1 MEMHDIVSALYSGP
15 QSAVLATIIDVEGHA
30 YRKRGA
36 VMALWADGSVLGHL
50 SPGCLETDLMEH
62 AQALLEDGT
71 GPRIMD
77 YDMRSAEDLAWG
89 EAAGCGGTLRIL
101 AEPVAGEL
109 KRCLAELKRRLD
121 GGEDVRFER
130 LLRGEGSGLE
140 AAYRLL
146 PADAAGT
153 GSAYLSASWP
163 REEEQNAG
171 RLSRVLSYVYKAK
184 RRVVI
189 FGAGPDAVPVANGA
203 LKAGFRVTAA
213 DWRQAICAS
222 GAFDPA
228 VERMVGFPAELVPK
242 LQLNKQDYVIIM
254 SHQLQR
260 DQQFLDL
267 IWPQPLAYLGILGS
281 RFRTRQLLDG
291 RRPLEWLHAPI
302 GLDIGAEG
310 AEEIAV
316 SIVAELIYTRRRA
329 EAGWRKGADATGDS
343 SDLFGRR
350 EELPH
355 GGV

>member
-1 MEMHDIVSALYSGP
+1 MYTRPSG
-15 QSAVLATIIDVEGHA
+15 
-30 YRKRGA
+30 
-36 VMALWADGSVLGHL
+36 
-50 SPGCLETDLMEH
+50 
-62 AQALLEDGT
+62 ALLF
-71 GPRIMD
+71 
-77 YDMRSAEDLAWG
+77 S
-89 EAAGCGGTLRIL
+89 
-101 AEPVAGEL
+101 EPV
-109 KRCLAELKRRLD
+109 
-121 GGEDVRFER
+121 
-130 LLRGEGSGLE
+130 
-140 AAYRLL
+140 
-146 PADAAGT
+146 
-153 GSAYLSASWP
+153 
-163 REEEQNAG
+163 
-171 RLSRVLSYVYKAK
+171 
-184 RRVVI
+184 
-189 FGAGPDAVPVANGA
+189 PDAVPVANGA

-213 DWRQAICAS
+213 DWRQAMCAS

-242 LQLNKQDYVIIM
+242 LRLNKRDYVIIM

-291 RRPLEWLHAPI
+291 RCPLEWLRAPI

-316 SIVAELIYTRRRA
+316 SIVAELIYTRRRV
-329 EAGWRKGADATGDS
+329 EADWRKEADATGDS